1 MMALDTNVLVRYL
14 TADDEAQ
21 APRAKA
27 LIEGAADRGEP
38 MYVSHVVLC
47 ELVWVLT
54 AAFGLEKDALVDVL
68 TDIIRTA
75 QFAIEEPDLAA
86 RALRR
91 FEHGAA
97 DFADYVVA
105 ERAADAG
112 CDRVATFDRKL
123 LAEAGFVEP

>member
-14 TADDEAQ
+14 TTDDAAQ
-21 APRAKA
+21 AARAKA
-27 LIEGAADRGEP
+27 LIEGAADRGES
-38 MYVSHVVLC
+38 MYVSHIVLC

-91 FEHGAA
+91 FEDGAA

>member
-1 MMALDTNVLVRYL
+1 MSWSGCSR
-14 TADDEAQ
+14 
-21 APRAKA
+21 R
-27 LIEGAADRGEP
+27 
-38 MYVSHVVLC
+38 
-47 ELVWVLT
+47 
-54 AAFGLEKDALVDVL
+54 LEKDALVDVL

-91 FEHGAA
+91 FENGAA

-105 ERAADAG
+105 ERAANAG